1 MNAVFFIICALSL
14 SVSCV
19 FSPEKVMPAA
29 LNGIS
34 QALTLA
40 LTLVPVYAVWS
51 GIYKIFEN
59 ADLSDKA
66 AKILQRPINALFN
79 RPRAKTREYLSLNI
93 AANALGVSGA
103 ATPLGIKACK
113 ALEDEGK
120 KEELELF
127 LVLSAAPFQLLP
139 TTAMTLMISRGASN
153 APSII
158 LPCLAATL
166 FGAICSV
173 IILKSLQAARRAIK
187 KLAISKLPQTKNE
200 TQKPTAAKK
209 RF

>member
-14 SVSCV
+14 FVSCI

-40 LTLVPVYAVWS
+40 LTLVPVYAIWS

-59 ADLSDKA
+59 ADLSGKA
-66 AKILQRPINALFN
+66 AKILQRPIDALF
-79 RPRAKTREYLSLNI
+79 RHPRAKTREYLSLNI
-93 AANALGVSGA
+93 AANTLGVSGA
-103 ATPLGIKACK
+103 ATPLGIKASK

-139 TTAMTLMISRGASN
+139 TTAMTLMISHGASN

-158 LPCLAATL
+158 VPCLFSTI
-166 FGAICSV
+166 FGAICAV
-173 IILKSLQAARRAIK
+173 TILKGLQTARRAIK
-187 KLAISKLPQTKNE
+187 KHAAYKQPRAKIKEYAPTSSKKS
-200 TQKPTAAKK
+200 
-209 RF
+209 F